1 MGKIDK
7 TIPDIT
13 TYQNHSKQVMKVR
26 LSYYGANMCEMAEM
40 FLTIDWTSKSAIIKK
55 EHAC

>member
-26 LSYYGANMCEMAEM
+26 LSYYGTNKCELTEL
-40 FLTIDWTSKSAIIKK
+40 FLTIYRTS
-55 EHAC
+55 